1 MRFSRLLALLLVVVI
16 AGLASATYA
25 KPPDPSWI
33 DGYWDDHDFDD
44 VVILLYGTV
53 ALVQALTVYAAP
65 PAAVVAFVD
74 RAEAFAVPTAV
85 DETASPRAPPLPVSA
100 S

>member
-1 MRFSRLLALLLVVVI
+1 MVI

-25 KPPDPSWI
+25 KPPDPTWI
-33 DGYWDDHDFDD
+33 AGFWDDHDFDD

-53 ALVQALTVYAAP
+53 ALAQALTVHATP
-65 PAAVVAFVD
+65 PASIVAFVD
-74 RAEAFAVPTAV
+74 CAGPFAVPTPV
-85 DETASPRAPPLPVSA
+85 DETASPRAPPFTVSA

>member
-1 MRFSRLLALLLVVVI
+1 MVL

-33 DGYWDDHDFDD
+33 AGYWDDHDFDD
-44 VVILLYGTV
+44 VIILLYGTL
-53 ALVQALTVYAAP
+53 ALAQALTVHAAP
-65 PAAVVAFVD
+65 PASVVAFVD
-74 RAEAFAVPTAV
+74 RSEPFAVSTAV
-85 DETASPRAPPLPVSA
+85 DETASPRAPPLSVSA